1 MKWILIDG
9 NGAIEASLPSKL
21 IPLGKLDR
29 ALQCKCSV

>member
-21 IPLGKLDR
+21 IPLGKLKR
-29 ALQCKCSV
+29 LL